1 MQIPGVKTRPGKKT
15 NSERRRDG
23 FAGWF
28 TVVALMVGMA
38 QPLAAHAQDEPN
50 PSIPLRYIRR
60 IVVAPVALTT
70 APDVPLPS
78 RPPTPA
84 RKRLEQWLEQQR
96 LRETLVRLREEAR
109 REVSE
114 TVSAKL
120 SGLSGLTMVA
130 PPVADSAPPLWQ
142 EPEERSVRSSPKPS
156 EESMATYARSAQADA
171 ALVIAI
177 DRFGLRT
184 GLEREV
190 WFQVIAY
197 LSPTEGPMR
206 GPFFAV
212 GRGRVT
218 RKLIGKG
225 YGKDDSQ
232 LVRESCQQIARQL
245 SHTLETGKQ
254 SPFMHHA
261 RIAILPAATPDSVQR
276 VTVGETDVVRVSL
289 PSLTRQADVF
299 LQPELTPVA
308 EMMEVGEVRAAMR
321 TLKLQPKDLWSE
333 GKPDREQ
340 IARVA
345 QHLRAD
351 YLFVSRVT
359 TLDLTQNVV
368 SVMAMGQAHEGL
380 ERRAEAEAEAILLR
394 CEDGAILWRDRL
406 VGTAA
411 ARTEYVRRKPR
422 ILTEEQTTVDAVR
435 VAYAYLRLSF
445 EEYKRRF
452 ER

>member
-1 MQIPGVKTRPGKKT
+1 MQTRGVKTRPGKKT
-15 NSERRRDG
+15 HSERRQIRAAG
-23 FAGWF
+23 GIAFA
-28 TVVALMVGMA
+28 ALMFGMGAPAAAPA
-38 QPLAAHAQDEPN
+38 QRESN

-60 IVVAPVALTT
+60 IAVAPAALTT
-70 APDVPLPS
+70 APDAPLPP

-84 RKRLEQWLEQQR
+84 RRRLEQWLEQQR

-109 REVSE
+109 REISG
-114 TVSAKL
+114 TLAAKL
-120 SGLSGLTMVA
+120 SGLSGITVVA
-130 PPVADSAPPLWQ
+130 PPADSAPPVWQ
-142 EPEERSVRSSPKPS
+142 EPAERSGRSSPKPS
-156 EESMATYARSAQADA
+156 EESMAAYVRTAQADA
-171 ALVIAI
+171 ALVVAI
-177 DRFGLRT
+177 DRFGLRS

-190 WFQVIAY
+190 WFQIVAY
-197 LSPTEGPMR
+197 LMPAEGAAR

-218 RKLIGKG
+218 RRLIGRG

-245 SHTLETGKQ
+245 THTLETGRE
-254 SPFMHHA
+254 SPFMRSA
-261 RIAILPAATPDSVQR
+261 RVAILPAAAPDGVQR

-289 PSLTRQADVF
+289 PSLLRQADVF
-299 LQPELTPVA
+299 LQPELPPVA
-308 EMMEVGEVRAAMR
+308 EALEIGEVRAAMR
-321 TLKLQPKDLWSE
+321 TLKLQPRDLWSE
-333 GKPDREQ
+333 GQPNREQ

-351 YLFVSRVT
+351 YLFLSRIT
-359 TLDLTQNVV
+359 ALDLTQSVV
-368 SVMAMGQAHEGL
+368 PVMTAGQAQEGL
-380 ERRAEAEAEAILLR
+380 ERRAEAVLLR